1 MVRGLSCGL
10 LAKFPG
16 VFHASLGQ
24 SARLR
29 DVKKPRVDL
38 GFSCFNDISCGLC
51 WLAASCA
58 AFVTVEFHADL

>member
-24 SARLR
+24 SAHLH

-38 GFSCFNDISCGLC
+38 GFFLVLTIFRAVSVGWRRHVPRLSP
-51 WLAASCA
+51 
-58 AFVTVEFHADL
+58 